1 MDREA
6 DSNYRNTRCLLDA
19 MVSADTVQRGS
30 EEGKASRE

>member
-19 MVSADTVQRGS
+19 MVSA
-30 EEGKASRE
+30 EGAKGF